1 MQLIG
6 PGSCVAQLANVRGP
20 WTLEGV
26 RHSHDPLISLE
37 VNESPGSV
45 NTQTLFEAKPSKT
58 IALAMHKQSSH
69 LKLSL
74 PVVKHRAKVNGPH
87 EYATAHH
94 PLYIMCGIL
103 CIMGSTLPAA
113 ELRKKALECAR
124 K

>member
-1 MQLIG
+1 MLLWTDDHGRHNVMQLIG

-58 IALAMHKQSSH
+58 IAHGDAQAIKSSKVVLAGRKAQG
-69 LKLSL
+69 KGQ
-74 PVVKHRAKVNGPH
+74 RA
-87 EYATAHH
+87 A
-94 PLYIMCGIL
+94 
-103 CIMGSTLPAA
+103 
-113 ELRKKALECAR
+113 
-124 K
+124 